1 MTHLSSLL
9 GKMRQDAGAALVT
22 VLLLVAVMA
31 TGAVVTFE
39 ALGYSVKRSTA
50 RKVYDQ
56 ARFYAL
62 GGEQLAVAA
71 AEKIRK
77 ASAQLITPQAM
88 SYPID
93 GGRIDGVITDMSNCF
108 NVNSLLA
115 SDDLGVL
122 RAQPE
127 MVLQYRRLLTLLGLS
142 DSDAQRLSAA
152 LLDWIDTDNRPTAF
166 GAEDYDYAALPS
178 PYRTANGLM
187 VDMSELNSVRGY
199 DSETIELLSSYLCV
213 GYSNSPAKLNVNTLD
228 IAHAPLLSALF
239 TADFTVVQAA
249 ELIAS
254 RPAKGYQDIADF
266 WQERVFSGKTISQSI
281 REKTSVKA
289 SLFESRIKVQFHE
302 AVSHLTSTIYVGTDN
317 KGQLL
322 THHFGVLQ

>member
-1 MTHLSSLL
+1 MILL
-9 GKMRQDAGAALVT
+9 TNIARKLRQDAGAALVT

-71 AEKIRK
+71 AEKIRN
-77 ASAQLITPQAM
+77 ASARLTKPQAV

-93 GGRIDGVITDMSNCF
+93 GGRIDGVITDVSNCF
-108 NVNSLLA
+108 NVNSLLDR
-115 SDDLGVL
+115 DDLGVL

-127 MVLQYRRLLTLLGLS
+127 MVLQYHRLLTLLGLS
-142 DSDAQRLSAA
+142 ENDAQRLSAA

-187 VDMSELNSVRGY
+187 VDISELNAVRGY
-199 DSETIELLSSYLCV
+199 DAETIELLLPYLCV
-213 GYSNSPAKLNVNTLD
+213 GFSNVPTKLNVNTLSVTQ
-228 IAHAPLLSALF
+228 APLLAALF
-239 TADFTVVQAA
+239 TADFSVVQAA

-266 WQERVFSGKTISQSI
+266 WQERVFSGKTISQSV

-289 SLFESRIKVQFHE
+289 SLFESRIKVQFYE
-302 AVSHLTSTIYVGTDN
+302 AVSHLTSVIYVGTDN